1 MATHTE
7 EKPFTCE
14 MCNKSFKYKNS
25 MVAHMKLHNEE
36 TPRVKV
42 GVFLW
47 YQITAFSNSCS

>member
-42 GVFLW
+42 GVFL
-47 YQITAFSNSCS
+47 